1 VEESFNVLPSN
12 IKNKEVVL
20 IVKFDSNFIG
30 IMVIIAIFIAT
41 PAYAYLDPGT
51 GSAILQGILG
61 ALAAVAVVT
70 KLYWY
75 RILRF
80 LGLSKKGIEL
90 ERKIDSS
97 EKKS

>member
-1 VEESFNVLPSN
+1 LIIKFNS
-12 IKNKEVVL
+12 K
-20 IVKFDSNFIG
+20 FIG

-61 ALAAVAVVT
+61 ALAAIAVVT

-90 ERKIDSS
+90 EQKIDSI

>member
-1 VEESFNVLPSN
+1 MLKPKLTGLMMALVTF
-12 IKNKEVVL
+12 
-20 IVKFDSNFIG
+20 FTG
-30 IMVIIAIFIAT
+30 T

-61 ALAAVAVVT
+61 AFAAIAVVT

-80 LGLSKKGIEL
+80 LGLSKKGTAL
-90 ERKIDSS
+90 EQKVESKQ
-97 EKKS
+97 KKS